1 MRRGLSVLTLS
12 ATLVAGVAVVIA
24 VAPGAQAATWN
35 TAPVTAIGAAAD
47 TDTQPPT
54 VPTNL
59 SGRASCFPEQV
70 TLTWTASTDNVG
82 VTGYDIF
89 AGNSPSAA
97 FTQIGTST
105 TTTFSTTPRFLDYEV
120 RARDA
125 AGNVS
130 AFTAPIQVLP
140 PPCPTLPPSSAPPSN
155 PPTDTQ
161 PPTVPTN
168 LTFQVSCTPLQV
180 TLSWTGSTDNVGV
193 TGYDIFGAASASGPF
208 TQAGTSTTTTSAQS
222 FKFLYYEVRARDAA
236 GNVSAFTAPVLA
248 PPPPCGPPPPSC
260 TAVYSPVGNPWS
272 GGFQGQ
278 VTVTNTGTTATR
290 SWTVTLT
297 FANGQAIT
305 QLWGASTASTAS
317 PYTITNLSYNGAL
330 SPNASTTFGFLA
342 SWNGTNTA
350 PTVSCTATP

>member
-1 MRRGLSVLTLS
+1 MRRGLRAVALS
-12 ATLVAGVAVVIA
+12 GALVAAVGVVIA
-24 VAPGAQAATWN
+24 VAPGAQAVSWN
-35 TAPVTAIGAAAD
+35 TPPAAAID
-47 TDTQPPT
+47 ATGTDTQPPT

-59 SGRASCFPEQV
+59 SSRVACNPLQVTLAWTASTDNVGVTGYDIFAANSASGPFSQVGTSTTTTVALPLRFLNYEVRARDAAGNVSAFTAPLMVIPPPCPTLPPSSPPPSSPPPDTQPPTVPTNLTVQLSCTQA

-89 AGNSPSAA
+89 
-97 FTQIGTST
+97 
-105 TTTFSTTPRFLDYEV
+105 
-120 RARDA
+120 
-125 AGNVS
+125 
-130 AFTAPIQVLP
+130 
-140 PPCPTLPPSSAPPSN
+140 
-155 PPTDTQ
+155 
-161 PPTVPTN
+161 
-168 LTFQVSCTPLQV
+168 
-180 TLSWTGSTDNVGV
+180 
-193 TGYDIFGAASASGPF
+193 GATSASGPF

-248 PPPPCGPPPPSC
+248 PPPPCGPPPSSC

-278 VTVTNTGTTATR
+278 VTVTNTGTNATR

-305 QLWGASTASTAS
+305 QLWGAGTASTAS

-330 SPNASTTFGFLA
+330 GPNASTTFGFLA

-350 PTVSCTATP
+350 PTVSCTSTP